1 MCRPCSRGLDSEE
14 GWTVNWSLTF
24 APLIPLPWLAGLAVV
39 GLLAVA
45 PLLLR
50 RMRGAWLRLAAL
62 AALLVALAGP
72 VLLAEDRQPLPTIVA
87 VVVDRSASQDL
98 DGRAATTEA
107 ARAALAKRL
116 GDLRN
121 IEIRTIEAGGK
132 TGAAP
137 VDGTELFTALGT
149 ALADVAPERLGA
161 VVMLTDGEVHDVPL
175 PNGSP
180 FGGAPLHALISGRDD
195 ERDRQMVIRSAPRFG
210 IVGESQTVEFSVL
223 DQGAPSNEPV
233 RVTISRDG
241 EPLATETVTPG
252 AINRF
257 ALEISHAGQNIIEFE
272 AAPLDGEL
280 TTINN
285 RAAAIIDG
293 IRENLRVLL
302 VSGEPHAGERIWR
315 NLLKSDASVDLV
327 HFTILRPPEKQDG
340 TPINEL
346 SLIAFPTRELF
357 SVKID
362 QFDLIIFDRY
372 AQRGV
377 LPTIYF
383 DNIARYVREGGALLV
398 ASGPDYASDDSLF
411 LTPLADVLPAAPT
424 GRMIDRPF
432 SPRVTDLGQR
442 HPVTRGLPG
451 ADAEPPRWSRWFR
464 QVEVDKP
471 DGEIIMKGADDDPL
485 LVLQREGEGR
495 VALLL
500 SDQVWLWARGYEGGG
515 PHVDLL
521 RRLAHWLMKEPD
533 LEEEALRATARG
545 ATLEI
550 QRQTM
555 QEQIGPVTVIAPSGA
570 RRTLTLAP
578 DGPGRFNAS
587 LPADEIGLWRVED
600 GERRAFAHVGP
611 ANPREF
617 SDVLSSFDKLAPVV
631 EATGGHIARMAS
643 ADGDLETPRVIPMRA
658 GRAMSGGDWMGVRM
672 TEASVLKGI
681 DRWPL
686 FSGFLGLAALLGIL
700 AATWYRE
707 GR

>member
-1 MCRPCSRGLDSEE
+1 M
-14 GWTVNWSLTF
+14 NWSLTF
-24 APLIPLPWLAGLAVV
+24 APLIPLTWLVAVAV
-39 GLLAVA
+39 LGLLAVA

-50 RMRGAWLRLAAL
+50 RLRGGWLRLL
-62 AALLVALAGP
+62 ALVALIAALSGP
-72 VLLAEDRQPLPTIVA
+72 VLLAEDRQPLPTVVA
-87 VVVDRSASQDL
+87 LVVDKSASQDL
-98 DGRAATTEA
+98 DGRASMTAD
-107 ARAALAKRL
+107 ARAALEKRFGEL
-116 GDLRN
+116 RSIDLRVV
-121 IEIRTIEAGGK
+121 EAGGK
-132 TGAAP
+132 TGGAP
-137 VDGTELFTALGT
+137 VDGTELFTAVQA

-161 VVMLTDGEVHDVPL
+161 VVMLTDGEVHDVPM
-175 PNGSP
+175 PPTSP
-180 FGGAPLHALISGRDD
+180 FGGAPLHALVSGHDD
-195 ERDRQMVIRSAPRFG
+195 ERDRQMVIRSAPRFS
-210 IVGESQTVEFSVL
+210 IVGENQTIEYSVI

-233 RVTISRDG
+233 RVTISLDG

-252 AINRF
+252 ALNRF
-257 ALEISHAGQNIIEFE
+257 PIRIAHAGQNIYEFE

-280 TTINN
+280 TPVNN
-285 RAAAIIDG
+285 RAAAVIDG

-398 ASGPDYASDDSLF
+398 ASGPDYASDDSLWS
-411 LTPLADVLPAAPT
+411 TPLADVLPAAPT
-424 GRMIDRPF
+424 GRVIEKPF
-432 SPRVTDLGQR
+432 TPRVTDLGQR
-442 HPVTRGLPG
+442 HPVTRGLEG

-471 DGEIIMKGADDDPL
+471 GGETIMKGADDDPL
-485 LVLQREGEGR
+485 LVLDREGKGR
-495 VALLL
+495 VALML
-500 SDQVWLWARGYEGGG
+500 SDQVWLWARGFEGGG

-545 ATLEI
+545 ATLLVD
-550 QRQTM
+550 RQTM
-555 QEQIGPVTVIAPSGA
+555 QETIGPVTVIAPSGA

-578 DGPGRFNAS
+578 QAPGRFHAEMV
-587 LPADEIGLWRVED
+587 ADEIGLWRVED
-600 GERRAFAHVGP
+600 GEYRAFAHVGP

-617 SDVLSSFDKLAPVV
+617 TDVLSTFDKLQPVV
-631 EATGGHIARMAS
+631 DATGGHIARMVTDGK
-643 ADGDLETPRVIPMRA
+643 ADLPRIVPMRP
-658 GRAMSGGDWMGVRM
+658 GRSMSGRDWMGVRM
-672 TEASVLKGI
+672 TEASVLKGV

-686 FSGFLGLAALLGIL
+686 FSGFLGLAALLGVM

>member
-1 MCRPCSRGLDSEE
+1 M
-14 GWTVNWSLTF
+14 NWSITF
-24 APLIPLPWLAGLAVV
+24 APLIPLPWLVAVAV
-39 GLLAVA
+39 LGLLAVA

-50 RMRGAWLRLAAL
+50 RLRGGWLRLLAL
-62 AALLVALAGP
+62 AALLAALSGP
-72 VLLAEDRQPLPTIVA
+72 VLLAEDRQPLPTVVA
-87 VVVDRSASQDL
+87 LVVDKSASQDL
-98 DGRAATTEA
+98 DGRARMTEE
-107 ARAALAKRL
+107 ARAALEKRFGEL
-116 GDLRN
+116 RSLDLRV
-121 IEIRTIEAGGK
+121 IEAGGK
-132 TGAAP
+132 TGGAP
-137 VDGTELFTALGT
+137 VDGTELFSAVSA

-161 VVMLTDGEVHDVPL
+161 VVMLTDGEVHDVPMP
-175 PNGSP
+175 PNSP
-180 FGGAPLHALISGRDD
+180 FGGAPLHALISGHDN
-195 ERDRQMVIRSAPRFG
+195 ERDRQMVIRSAPRFA
-210 IVGESQTVEFSVL
+210 IVDENQTIEYSVI
-223 DQGAPSNEPV
+223 DQGAPSNDPL
-233 RVTISRDG
+233 RVTISLDG

-257 ALEISHAGQNIIEFE
+257 PIRIGHAGQNIYEFE
-272 AAPLDGEL
+272 AAPLEGEL
-280 TTINN
+280 TAVNN
-285 RAAAIIDG
+285 RAAAVIDG

-383 DNIARYVREGGALLV
+383 DNIARYVRDGGALLV
-398 ASGPDYASDDSLF
+398 ASGPDYASDDSLWN
-411 LTPLADVLPAAPT
+411 TPLADVLPAAPT
-424 GRMIDRPF
+424 GRVIEKPF
-432 SPRVTDLGQR
+432 LPRVTDLGGR
-442 HPVTRGLPG
+442 HPVTRGLEG
-451 ADAEPPRWSRWFR
+451 ADTEPPRWSRWFR
-464 QVEVDKP
+464 QIEVDKP
-471 DGEIIMKGADDDPL
+471 SGETILKGVDDDPL
-485 LVLQREGEGR
+485 LVLDREGKGR
-495 VALLL
+495 VALML

-545 ATLEI
+545 ATLVI
-550 QRQTM
+550 DRQTM
-555 QEQIGPVTVIAPSGA
+555 QEKIGPVTVIAPSGA

-578 DGPGRFNAS
+578 DAPGRFHGEM
-587 LPADEIGLWRVED
+587 PADEIGLWRVED
-600 GERRAFAHVGP
+600 GEHRAFAHVGP

-617 SDVLSSFDKLAPVV
+617 TDVLSSFDKLQPVV
-631 EATGGHIARMAS
+631 DATGGHMARMVT
-643 ADGDLETPRVIPMRA
+643 ADGKLDTPRIVPVRP
-658 GRAMSGGDWMGVRM
+658 GRAMAGRDWMGIRM
-672 TEASVLKGI
+672 TDASVLRGV

-686 FSGFLGLAALLGIL
+686 FSGFLGLAALLGVM

>member
-1 MCRPCSRGLDSEE
+1 M
-14 GWTVNWSLTF
+14 NWSLTF
-24 APLIPLPWLAGLAVV
+24 APLIPLPWLVAVAV
-39 GLLAVA
+39 LGLLAVA

-50 RMRGAWLRLAAL
+50 HLRGGWLRLL
-62 AALLVALAGP
+62 ALVALIAALSGP
-72 VLLAEDRQPLPTIVA
+72 VLLAEDRQPLPTVVA
-87 VVVDRSASQDL
+87 LVVDRSASQDL
-98 DGRAATTEA
+98 DGRASMTAD
-107 ARAALAKRL
+107 ARAALEKRFGEL
-116 GDLRN
+116 RSIDLRVV
-121 IEIRTIEAGGK
+121 EAGGK
-132 TGAAP
+132 TGGAP
-137 VDGTELFTALGT
+137 VDGTELFTAVQA

-161 VVMLTDGEVHDVPL
+161 VVMLTDGEVHDVPM
-175 PNGSP
+175 PPTSP
-180 FGGAPLHALISGRDD
+180 FGGAPLHALVSGHDD
-195 ERDRQMVIRSAPRFG
+195 ERDRQMVIRSAPRFS
-210 IVGESQTVEFSVL
+210 IVGENQTIEYSVI
-223 DQGAPSNEPV
+223 DQGAPSSEPV
-233 RVTISRDG
+233 RVTISLDG

-252 AINRF
+252 ALNRF
-257 ALEISHAGQNIIEFE
+257 PIRIAHAGQNIYEFE

-280 TTINN
+280 TPVNN
-285 RAAAIIDG
+285 RAAAVIDG

-398 ASGPDYASDDSLF
+398 ASGPDYASDDSLWS
-411 LTPLADVLPAAPT
+411 TPLADVLPAAPT
-424 GRMIDRPF
+424 GRVIEKPF

-442 HPVTRGLPG
+442 HPVTRGLEG

-471 DGEIIMKGADDDPL
+471 GGETIMKGADDDPL
-485 LVLQREGEGR
+485 LVLDREGKGR
-495 VALLL
+495 VALML
-500 SDQVWLWARGYEGGG
+500 SDQVWLWARGFEGGG

-545 ATLEI
+545 ATLLVD
-550 QRQTM
+550 RQTM
-555 QEQIGPVTVIAPSGA
+555 QETVGPVTVIAPSGA

-578 DGPGRFNAS
+578 QAPGRFHAEMA
-587 LPADEIGLWRVED
+587 ADEIGLWRVED
-600 GERRAFAHVGP
+600 GEYRAFAHVGP

-617 SDVLSSFDKLAPVV
+617 TDVLSTFDKLQPVV
-631 EATGGHIARMAS
+631 DATGGHIARMVTDGK
-643 ADGDLETPRVIPMRA
+643 ADLPRIVPMRP
-658 GRAMSGGDWMGVRM
+658 GRSMSGRDWMGVRM
-672 TEASVLKGI
+672 TEASVLKGV

-686 FSGFLGLAALLGIL
+686 FSGFLGLAALLGVM

>member
-1 MCRPCSRGLDSEE
+1 M
-14 GWTVNWSLTF
+14 NWSLTF
-24 APLIPLPWLAGLAVV
+24 APLIPLPWLAALALLGLV
-39 GLLAVA
+39 AVA
-45 PLLLR
+45 PLLFR
-50 RMRGAWLRLAAL
+50 RLRGAWLRVAAL
-62 AALLVALAGP
+62 AALVAALAGP

-87 VVVDRSASQDL
+87 VVVDKSASQDL

-107 ARAALAKRL
+107 ARDALTKRL

-121 IEIRTIEAGGK
+121 IEIRTVEAGGK

-161 VVMLTDGEVHDVPL
+161 VVMLTDGEVHDVPM
-175 PNGSP
+175 PAGSP
-180 FGGAPLHALISGRDD
+180 FGGAPLHALVAGRDD
-195 ERDRQMVIRSAPRFG
+195 ERDRQMVIRSAPRFA
-210 IVGESQTVEFSVL
+210 IVGESQMVEYQVL

-257 ALEISHAGQNIIEFE
+257 PIEIGHAGQNIIEFE
-272 AAPLDGEL
+272 AEPLAGEL
-280 TTINN
+280 TPINN
-285 RAAAIIDG
+285 RAAAVIDG

-377 LPTIYF
+377 LPTVYF
-383 DNIARYVREGGALLV
+383 DNIARYVRDGGALLV
-398 ASGPDYASDDSLF
+398 ASGPDYASDDSLYA
-411 LTPLADVLPAAPT
+411 TPLADVLPAAPT
-424 GRMIDRPF
+424 GRIIEKPF

-442 HPVTRGLPG
+442 HPVTRGLEG

-471 DGEIIMKGADDDPL
+471 DGEVIMKGVDDDPL

-545 ATLEI
+545 ATLAIE
-550 QRQTM
+550 RQTM
-555 QEQIGPVTVIAPSGA
+555 QEKIAPVTVIAPSGA
-570 RRTLTLAP
+570 RRTLTLDAA
-578 DGPGRFNAS
+578 GPGRFRAE

-617 SDVLSSFDKLAPVV
+617 TDVLSTFDKLAPVV
-631 EATGGHIARMAS
+631 EATGGRIARMAS
-643 ADGDLETPRVIPMRA
+643 ADGTLDTPRVIPMQS
-658 GRAMSGGDWMGVRM
+658 GRAMSGRDWMGVRM
-672 TEASVLKGI
+672 TEASVLKGV

-686 FSGFLGLAALLGIL
+686 FSGFLGLAILLGVT
-700 AATWYRE
+700 AMTWYRE

>member
-1 MCRPCSRGLDSEE
+1 M
-14 GWTVNWSLTF
+14 NWSLTF
-24 APLIPLPWLAGLAVV
+24 APLIPLPWLAAVAV
-39 GLLAVA
+39 LGLLAVA

-50 RMRGAWLRLAAL
+50 RLRGGWLRLLAL
-62 AALLVALAGP
+62 AALIAALSGP
-72 VLLAEDRQPLPTIVA
+72 VLLAEDRQPLPTVVA
-87 VVVDRSASQDL
+87 LVVDKSASQDL
-98 DGRAATTEA
+98 DGRARVTEE
-107 ARAALAKRL
+107 ARAALEKRFGEL
-116 GDLRN
+116 RSIDLRVV
-121 IEIRTIEAGGK
+121 EAGGK
-132 TGAAP
+132 TGGAP
-137 VDGTELFTALGT
+137 VDGTELFTAVQA

-161 VVMLTDGEVHDVPL
+161 VVMLTDGEVHDVPMP
-175 PNGSP
+175 PNAP
-180 FGGAPLHALISGRDD
+180 FGGAPLHALISGHDD
-195 ERDRQMVIRSAPRFG
+195 ERDRQMVIRSAPRFA
-210 IVGESQTVEFSVL
+210 IVGENQTIEYSVL

-257 ALEISHAGQNIIEFE
+257 PIEIAHAGQNIYEFE
-272 AAPLDGEL
+272 AAPLAGEL
-280 TTINN
+280 TQVNN
-285 RAAAIIDG
+285 RAAAVIDG

-398 ASGPDYASDDSLF
+398 ASGPDYASDDSLWS
-411 LTPLADVLPAAPT
+411 TPLADVLPAAPT
-424 GRMIDRPF
+424 GRIIEKPF

-442 HPVTRGLPG
+442 HPVTRGLEG

-471 DGEIIMKGADDDPL
+471 SGETIMKGADDDPL
-485 LVLQREGEGR
+485 LVLDREGKGR
-495 VALLL
+495 VALML

-545 ATLEI
+545 ATLVIE
-550 QRQTM
+550 RQTM
-555 QEQIGPVTVIAPSGA
+555 QEKIDPVTVIAPSGA
-570 RRTLTLAP
+570 RKTLTLTPEA
-578 DGPGRFNAS
+578 PGRFRAEM
-587 LPADEIGLWRVED
+587 PADEIGLWRVED

-617 SDVLSSFDKLAPVV
+617 TDVLSTFDKLAPVV
-631 EATGGHIARMAS
+631 EASGGHIARMTT
-643 ADGDLETPRVIPMRA
+643 DGKLDTPRIVPMRP
-658 GRAMSGGDWMGVRM
+658 GRSMSGRDWMGVRM
-672 TEASVLKGI
+672 TEASVLKGV

-686 FSGFLGLAALLGIL
+686 FSGFLGLAALLGVM

>member
-1 MCRPCSRGLDSEE
+1 M
-14 GWTVNWSLTF
+14 NWSLTF
-24 APLIPLPWLAGLAVV
+24 APLIPRPWLVAVAILGLI
-39 GLLAVA
+39 AVA

-50 RMRGAWLRLAAL
+50 RLRGGWLRLL
-62 AALLVALAGP
+62 ALVALIAALSGP
-72 VLLAEDRQPLPTIVA
+72 VLLAEDRQPLPTVVA
-87 VVVDRSASQDL
+87 LVVDKSASQDL
-98 DGRAATTEA
+98 DGRAKVTEE
-107 ARAALAKRL
+107 ARAALEKRFGEL
-116 GDLRN
+116 RSIDLRVV
-121 IEIRTIEAGGK
+121 EAGGK
-132 TGAAP
+132 TGGAP
-137 VDGTELFTALGT
+137 VDGTELFTAVQA

-161 VVMLTDGEVHDVPL
+161 VVMLTDGEVHDVPTQ
-175 PNGSP
+175 PGSP

-195 ERDRQMVIRSAPRFG
+195 ERDRQMVIRSAPRFA
-210 IVGESQTVEFSVL
+210 IVGENQTIEYSVL
-223 DQGAPSNEPV
+223 DQGAPSNDPV

-257 ALEISHAGQNIIEFE
+257 PIEIAHAGQNIYEFE

-280 TTINN
+280 TTVNN
-285 RAAAIIDG
+285 RAAAVIDG

-383 DNIARYVREGGALLV
+383 DNIARYVRDGGALLV
-398 ASGPDYASDDSLF
+398 ASGPDYASDDSLWS
-411 LTPLADVLPAAPT
+411 TPLADVLPAAPT
-424 GRMIDRPF
+424 GRVIEKPF

-442 HPVTRGLPG
+442 HPVTRGLEG

-471 DGEIIMKGADDDPL
+471 SGETIMKGADDDPL
-485 LVLQREGEGR
+485 LVLDREGKGR
-495 VALLL
+495 VALML

-545 ATLEI
+545 ATLVI
-550 QRQTM
+550 DRQTM
-555 QEQIGPVTVIAPSGA
+555 LEKIGPVTVIAPSGA
-570 RRTLTLAP
+570 QRTLTLAP
-578 DGPGRFNAS
+578 DAPGRFHGEM
-587 LPADEIGLWRVED
+587 PADEIGLWRVED

-617 SDVLSSFDKLAPVV
+617 TDVLSTFDKLQPVV
-631 EATGGHIARMAS
+631 EASGGHIARMGT
-643 ADGDLETPRVIPMRA
+643 DGKLDTPRIVPMRP
-658 GRAMSGGDWMGVRM
+658 GRAMSGRDWMGVRM
-672 TEASVLKGI
+672 TEASMLRGV

-686 FSGFLGLAALLGIL
+686 FSGFLGLAALLGVM